1 MAARTPDVTKP
12 VTPQRDV
19 CTCKREGRVTVFFPP
34 PQPHTVAP
42 HATPRTHTRAASV
55 SQPRARAPCTFGSGV
70 EAAKNTMAP
79 KTNLVD
85 VTDARMKAANEEH
98 RAKLAAV
105 KTSFLG
111 DNFKD
116 QPLWRRLNWLHVPL
130 LVSARTVFSSP

>member
-1 MAARTPDVTKP
+1 
-12 VTPQRDV
+12 
-19 CTCKREGRVTVFFPP
+19 
-34 PQPHTVAP
+34 
-42 HATPRTHTRAASV
+42 
-55 SQPRARAPCTFGSGV
+55 
-70 EAAKNTMAP
+70 MAP